1 MDKRQVYDWDTR
13 IHLLARG
20 PGIKKGG
27 TFDLPATQVD
37 IAPTFLGL
45 AGLKPPPT
53 LDGKSLLP
61 LLLNP
66 GTVEKQVLLS
76 ATETHLSQL
85 PPRNEY
91 AASWRKAVFIEYYY
105 NSGNDKCMQN
115 CTAGHYPQQDTWC
128 GDLTPGS
135 NAECWGKYC
144 DLNCYP
150 TESVANNYIGLRT
163 VMGEDTLYAIYQ
175 TGEQSRVDINFSNFD
190 YVEYYDV
197 AKDPW
202 QMHNAINTSVGKAA
216 ATAKHAEL
224 MKWFQ
229 CAGESCP

>member
-61 LLLNP
+61 LLLNQD
-66 GTVEKQVLLS
+66 TVEGQGLPS
-76 ATETHLSQL
+76 ATKTHLSQL

-91 AASWRKAVFIEYYY
+91 AASWRKAVLLEYYY
-105 NSGNDKCMQN
+105 NVSRTLVSPTVLHAVRDAMDERR
-115 CTAGHYPQQDTWC
+115 ASYPVC
-128 GDLTPGS
+128 
-135 NAECWGKYC
+135 
-144 DLNCYP
+144 
-150 TESVANNYIGLRT
+150 
-163 VMGEDTLYAIYQ
+163 
-175 TGEQSRVDINFSNFD
+175 
-190 YVEYYDV
+190 
-197 AKDPW
+197 
-202 QMHNAINTSVGKAA
+202 
-216 ATAKHAEL
+216 
-224 MKWFQ
+224 
-229 CAGESCP
+229 